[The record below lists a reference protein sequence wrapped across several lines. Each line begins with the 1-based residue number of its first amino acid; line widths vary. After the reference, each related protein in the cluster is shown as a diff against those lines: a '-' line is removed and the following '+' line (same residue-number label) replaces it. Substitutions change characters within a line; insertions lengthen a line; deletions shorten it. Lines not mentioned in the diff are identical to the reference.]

1 MKQILI
7 TIAMLSIAL
16 ALVIG
21 VIVPLLTHG
30 GETGNDAVLKGEAAI
45 TRIGQVLK

>member
-7 TIAMLSIAL
+7 TITMLSIAL

-21 VIVPLLTHG
+21 IIVPIIKHG
-30 GETGNDAVLKGEAAI
+30 GETGNTAVLKGETVI

>member
-21 VIVPLLTHG
+21 VIAPLLTHG
-30 GETGNDAVLKGEAAI
+30 AETGNDAVLKGESAVI
-45 TRIGQVLK
+45 RIGQVFK

>member
-7 TIAMLSIAL
+7 TISMLAIAL

-21 VIVPLLTHG
+21 VIVPIFKHG
-30 GETGNDAVLKGEAAI
+30 AKTGDTAVLKAEATI

>member
-21 VIVPLLTHG
+21 VMVPLLTHG
-30 GETGNDAVLKGEAAI
+30 AETGDDAVLKGDAVI
-45 TRIGQVLK
+45 TRIGHVLK